1 MIKTYTISKTWAD
14 QEILFKDP
22 ETNEIHLKPGVHRKN
37 YGDWINPN
45 KLESHIN
52 SMELN
57 MKKMQQRVEELGINQ
72 TIEESYE

>member
-1 MIKTYTISKTWAD
+1 MNKNKTISKNFFD
-14 QEILFKDP
+14 QEILYKDK
-22 ETNEIHLKPGVHRKN
+22 ETGEIHLHPGVHRLN

-52 SMELN
+52 TME
-57 MKKMQQRVEELGINQ
+57 MSVRKMQQKIEELGINQ